1 MTCLDCTTS
10 PLVEQKPYIPYNRRP
25 VYGVGINDFPTPV
38 VVNGKNIRPYSLW
51 ATMLKRCYSTDC
63 QKKQPAYT
71 GCSVSKEWLSFTAF
85 EKWFSENYIEGYQL
99 DKDLLVTGNRVYAP
113 ETCIFVSHTIN
124 SLLLDCRAA
133 RGEHPLGV
141 SFNKRAKKYVAQIS
155 TGMVR
160 RGLGYFSTALAAHQA
175 WQLEKAAGI
184 ESAET
189 DNPRIRA
196 ALGRRV
202 AQLRDDYANNRITVK
217 L

>member
-1 MTCLDCTTS
+1 MTYLNCKAS
-10 PLVEQKPYIPYNRRP
+10 PLVEQKPYVPYNRRL
-25 VYGVGINDFPTPV
+25 VYGIGINDFPTPV
-38 VVNGKNIRPYSLW
+38 VVNGKIIRAYSLW
-51 ATMLKRCYSTDC
+51 TTMLKRCYSAGC
-63 QKKQPAYT
+63 QKKQPTYT

-85 EKWFSENYIEGYQL
+85 ETWFAANYIEGYQL
-99 DKDLLVTGNRVYAP
+99 DKDLLVTGNRVYSS
-113 ETCIFVSHTIN
+113 ETCIFVSHAIN

-155 TGMVR
+155 TGMDR

-184 ESAET
+184 EGAET
-189 DNPRIRA
+189 DSPRIRA

-202 AQLRDDYANNRITVK
+202 AQLRGDHANGRITVK